1 MTQASYFVMNA
12 SHSGT
17 PIESAL
23 AVVAVVAA
31 GEAAGLVVV
40 GVVALF
46 VVDSDFAQPIIN
58 IATTRVRPRISD
70 FDI

>member
-1 MTQASYFVMNA
+1 MNA

-23 AVVAVVAA
+23 AVDVAVVAA
-31 GEAAGLVVV
+31 GELAGLVVA
-40 GVVALF
+40 GVVASLF

-58 IATTRVRPRISD
+58 IATITVITRISD

>member
-1 MTQASYFVMNA
+1 MNA

-23 AVVAVVAA
+23 AVVDVVVVAA
-31 GEAAGLVVV
+31 GELAGLVVA

-46 VVDSDFAQPIIN
+46 VVDSDFEQPIIN
-58 IATTRVRPRISD
+58 IATRRVRTRISD

>member
-1 MTQASYFVMNA
+1 MNA

-23 AVVAVVAA
+23 LAVVAVVAA
-31 GEAAGLVVV
+31 GEAAGFV
-40 GVVALF
+40 GVAASLF
-46 VVDSDFAQPIIN
+46 VVDSDFEQPIIN
-58 IATTRVRPRISD
+58 IATIRVITRISD

>member
-1 MTQASYFVMNA
+1 MNA

-23 AVVAVVAA
+23 AVVDVAVVAA
-31 GEAAGLVVV
+31 GELAGLVVA

-46 VVDSDFAQPIIN
+46 VVDSDFEQPIIN
-58 IATTRVRPRISD
+58 IATRRVRTRISD

>member
-1 MTQASYFVMNA
+1 MNA

-23 AVVAVVAA
+23 LAVVDVAVVAA
-31 GEAAGLVVV
+31 GEAAGLV
-40 GVVALF
+40 GAASLF

-58 IATTRVRPRISD
+58 IATTRVRTRIND